1 MSAGDLVAADVLK
14 PGIGIVD
21 FEKLQIFAVRA
32 RRGLPHDFRN
42 RNRRRPAARPVFC
55 NWLSKLLL
63 EELTAFTAV
72 AQADG
77 ETLTVYEADVDVIHT
92 IAALQESPRLW
103 RAQ

>member
-1 MSAGDLVAADVLK
+1 LQQEKNSRPITAAQETHSSK
-14 PGIGIVD
+14 CG
-21 FEKLQIFAVRA
+21 
-32 RRGLPHDFRN
+32 
-42 RNRRRPAARPVFC
+42 AARNNVFC